1 MSNSIYVGL
10 SILANVEMTQE
21 DTAQRSLDLFSRLEA
36 WCAGHDWQQTGLV
49 FVATIVSAFIVRK
62 WLISLLLKAASKTET
77 PIDDEIIKRLRT
89 PLYVTVLLVGT
100 VWIFVDFF
108 GGSLSKAAVGNVY
121 SIAYTIA
128 ILFWAGVGSKIMTQ
142 LLTIITTHAHGRG
155 ILAGNMLPV
164 FNFLIRIVVGLL
176 AVYLVLKAW
185 GADVT
190 GWLAS
195 AGVLGVALG
204 FGARDTLANLF
215 AGVSI
220 LADTPFSKGDYITLE
235 DGSRGH
241 VTHVGIRS
249 TRIETPDRVLVIV
262 PNSVIANSRIL
273 NETAGNEG
281 RRYRIRIPISVAY
294 GNHPKAVEVALMSCV
309 EGVNHLDS
317 GKPHRVIM
325 KEFGESGILF
335 HLVVW
340 LKDSGRRETVVDEL
354 NRRIYDALTAAN
366 IEIPFNKLDL
376 YLKEMPDSKKG
387 S

>member
-1 MSNSIYVGL
+1 MSNFIYFGRSIFASKAASTG
-10 SILANVEMTQE
+10 APGQE
-21 DTAQRSLDLFSRLEA
+21 ALDVFERLQI
-36 WCAGHDWQQTGLV
+36 WVTSHDWQQTGWV
-49 FVATIVSAFIVRK
+49 FIITLVSAFVIRK
-62 WLISLLLKAASKTET
+62 WLINLLLRVASKTET

-100 VWIFVDFF
+100 VWLIIDFS
-108 GGSLSKAAVGNVY
+108 GDSLSEKTLGYIY
-121 SIAYTIA
+121 SVAYTVGIV
-128 ILFWAGVGSKIMTQ
+128 FWAGVGSKIMTQ
-142 LLTIITTHAHGRG
+142 VLTIITTHAHGRG

-164 FNFLIRIVVGLL
+164 FNFLIRIVVALL

-241 VTHVGIRS
+241 VTHVGVRS
-249 TRIETPDRVLVIV
+249 TRIETPDKILVII

-281 RRYRIRIPISVAY
+281 HKYRIRLPVTISY
-294 GNHPKAVEVALMSCV
+294 GHHPKAVEDALLSCV
-309 EGVNHLDS
+309 EGVEYLDPS
-317 GKPHRVIM
+317 KPHRVMM
-325 KEFGESGILF
+325 KKFGESGMHF

-340 LKDSGRRETVVDEL
+340 LSDSGRRELVVDTL
-354 NRRIYDALTAAN
+354 NRRIFDALAAAK
-366 IEIPFNKLDL
+366 IEIPFNKLDVF
-376 YLKEMPDSKKG
+376 LKEMPKSAKE
-387 S
+387 